1 MPWIALLMLLM
12 GPRVVIFL
20 AWLFSGYIDRAYET
34 NFWPFLGFLFL
45 PYTMLCYAMAVNSLG
60 GLSGIGLGVFI
71 LGLLLDLGVI
81 GGGTSR
87 RRRPP
92 VARGGGTGSFDAS
105 GLKRVN

>member
-20 AWLFSGYIDRAYET
+20 TWLLSGYFNRAYET

-45 PYTMLCYAMAVNSLG
+45 PYTTLCYAISVNSLG
-60 GLSGIGLGVFI
+60 GLNGIGLGVLV
-71 LGLLLDLGVI
+71 LGTLLDLGVL

-92 VARGGGTGSFDAS
+92 TAPGGGLGTFDAD

>member
-20 AWLFSGYIDRAYET
+20 TWLFSGYIDRAYDS

-45 PYTMLCYAMAVNSLG
+45 PYTMLCYAIAVNSLG
-60 GLSGIGLGVFI
+60 GLNGLGLAVFI
-71 LGLLLDLGVI
+71 LGILLDFGVV
-81 GGGTSR
+81 GGGAR

-92 VARGGGTGSFDAS
+92 AGAGRIDVD

>member
-20 AWLFSGYIDRAYET
+20 TWLFSGYFSRAYDS

-45 PYTMLCYAMAVNSLG
+45 PYTMLTYAIAINSLG
-60 GLSGIGLGVFI
+60 GLNGLGLAVFI
-71 LGLLLDLGVI
+71 LGILLDFGVV
-81 GGGTSR
+81 GGGTR
-87 RRRPP
+87 RRKPP
-92 VARGGGTGSFDAS
+92 TQSRTVDID

>member
-20 AWLFSGYIDRAYET
+20 TWLLSGYFDRAYAT

-45 PYTMLCYAMAVNSLG
+45 PYTMLCYAIAINSLG
-60 GLSGIGLGVFI
+60 GLHGLGLAVFV
-71 LGLLLDLGVI
+71 LGLLLDFGVV
-81 GGGTSR
+81 GGGASR
-87 RRRPP
+87 RRRKPP
-92 VARGGGTGSFDAS
+92 TGGSYIDLD